1 MRTVAEH
8 RAVVLSLVEPL
19 PAERVAVGSALGRV
33 LAEDAVAAVDLPGFD
48 NSAMDG
54 YAVRAAD
61 LAGAGEDTPVVL
73 PVDGDVAA
81 GDTTR
86 HVLAPGH
93 ALRIT
98 WPRARWP
105 AAPTRVVAVEM
116 TDGGAQRVSVRLE
129 PEVGRHLRHRGEDVR
144 TGTVV

>member
-61 LAGAGEDTPVVL
+61 LAGPARTPRSSC
-73 PVDGDVAA
+73 PSTA
-81 GDTTR
+81 TS
-86 HVLAPGH
+86 
-93 ALRIT
+93 
-98 WPRARWP
+98 PRATPRGTSSP
-105 AAPTRVVAVEM
+105 RGTRCA
-116 TDGGAQRVSVRLE
+116 S
-129 PEVGRHLRHRGEDVR
+129 
-144 TGTVV
+144 